1 MRLSYLLQCNVVA
14 AVVFRCRLL
23 EVMTHRIVDVH
34 STDKPVTD
42 LYQQKLYRIEVSGQL
57 LQ

>member
-1 MRLSYLLQCNVVA
+1 MVA
-14 AVVFRCRLL
+14 AVRSSYRLL

-34 STDKPVTD
+34 PTDKPVTD
-42 LYQQKLYRIEVSGQL
+42 LYQQKLYRIEVTKQL